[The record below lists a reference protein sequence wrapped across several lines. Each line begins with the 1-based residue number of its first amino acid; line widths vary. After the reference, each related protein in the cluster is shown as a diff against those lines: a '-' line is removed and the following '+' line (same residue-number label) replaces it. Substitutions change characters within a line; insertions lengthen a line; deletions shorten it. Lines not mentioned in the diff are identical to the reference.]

1 MPELPEV
8 EVTRRRLE
16 PKLVGRTIS
25 EVITTKASYFF
36 LTPPKELARRLVGR
50 QVTGLERFG
59 KYLVAS
65 LDDEARV
72 LLHLGMTG
80 QLFTASARS
89 VRLLR
94 SGVGSR
100 ALGRASTVGSRAR
113 GRASTDVAAL
123 APDDQA
129 GFTPDVHTHL
139 VLRFADA
146 GEDVLF
152 RDVRKFGKVQ
162 WLARQAADPRLDKLG
177 PDALLV
183 TGARLFEASRSR
195 KTAIKTLLLDQEALA
210 GVGNIYADEA
220 LFRAGIRPGR
230 ASRGLTKLECEK
242 LAESVRAVLLR
253 SIETG
258 GSSISDYVQPDG
270 TDGAYQNERRVY
282 SRTGEPCLSCHTSIK
297 RIVLGARSTHYCPRC
312 QK

>member
-8 EVTRRRLE
+8 EVTRRRIE
-16 PKLVGRTIS
+16 PKLLGRTIT
-25 EVITTKASYFF
+25 EVVTTKPSYFF
-36 LTPPKELARRLVGR
+36 LTPPKELAKKLAGRRVVQLQR
-50 QVTGLERFG
+50 LG
-59 KYLVAS
+59 KYLLAE
-65 LDDEARV
+65 LDDGARL

-89 VRLLR
+89 VRLL
-94 SGVGSR
+94 SGTRAGS
-100 ALGRASTVGSRAR
+100 L
-113 GRASTDVAAL
+113 D
-123 APDDQA
+123 PDEQP
-129 GFTPDVHTHL
+129 GFTPDSHTHL
-139 VLRFADA
+139 VLRFADG

-152 RDVRKFGKVQ
+152 RDVRKFGKVR
-162 WLARQAADPRLDKLG
+162 WLAQDSKDARLDKLG
-177 PDALLV
+177 PDALTA
-183 TGARLFEASRSR
+183 TGARLFEVSRGR
-195 KTAIKTLLLDQEALA
+195 KTAIKSLLLDQEALA

-230 ASRGLTKLECEK
+230 AARSVTRQECER
-242 LAESVRAVLLR
+242 LAECVRAVLLR

-282 SRTGEPCLSCHTSIK
+282 ARTKEPCLVCQTSIK
-297 RIVLGARSTHYCPRC
+297 RIVIGQRSTHYCPTC

>member
-1 MPELPEV
+1 
-8 EVTRRRLE
+8 
-16 PKLVGRTIS
+16 
-25 EVITTKASYFF
+25 
-36 LTPPKELARRLVGR
+36 
-50 QVTGLERFG
+50 
-59 KYLVAS
+59 LVAS

-94 SGVGSR
+94 ST
-100 ALGRASTVGSRAR
+100 A
-113 GRASTDVAAL
+113 VAAL
-123 APDDQA
+123 SPDVQA
-129 GFTPDVHTHL
+129 GFTPDAHTHL
-139 VLRFADA
+139 VLRFKDG
-146 GEDVLF
+146 GEEVLF

-162 WLARQAADPRLDKLG
+162 WLARQAVDPRLDKLG
-177 PDALLV
+177 PDALEA
-183 TGARLFEASRSR
+183 TGARLFEVSRSR

-230 ASRGLTKLECEK
+230 AARSVTKLECER
-242 LAESVRAVLLR
+242 LAESIRAVLLR

-270 TDGAYQNERRVY
+270 SDGAYQNERRVY
-282 SRTGEPCLSCHTSIK
+282 SRTGEPCLTCKTSIK
-297 RIVLGARSTHYCPRC
+297 RIVLGARSTHYCPQC